1 MRQNKPH
8 LRIGDMKLG
17 RRKVENPAT
26 ARRILAA
33 AERHFAAQGMA
44 GARTDEIAADAHANK
59 AMLYYYFGN
68 KRRLHRAVLENLF
81 RQLRKVVYA
90 PPAADAPP
98 RDRLRSWVNGY
109 FDFLATHPNYPRLV
123 QREAM
128 DATPKIEWIA
138 RDYFQPFFK
147 HLTGLISEGISAGEF
162 REVDPAPDRLHDARR
177 HSLLLR
183 LRAGDETDR
192 QGTICFAATHSKRA
206 AGHCSISSS
215 TASSASIR
223 NGATRVPQRGLDDR
237 AKIHSRD

>member
-1 MRQNKPH
+1 
-8 LRIGDMKLG
+8 MKLG

-81 RQLRKVVYA
+81 RQLSKVVYS
-90 PPAADAPP
+90 PPAPDAPP
-98 RDRLRSWVNGY
+98 RERLRAWVNGY
-109 FDFLATHPNYPRLV
+109 FDFLVTHPNYPRLV

-147 HLTGLISEGISAGEF
+147 HLTGLIADGISVGEF
-162 REVDPAPDRLHDARR
+162 REVDPRQTAFTMLGATAFYFASAPVMRSIVGHDLLAANALEARR
-177 HSLLLR
+177 LALLDFIEHALYS
-183 LRAGDETDR
+183 E
-192 QGTICFAATHSKRA
+192 HPKR
-206 AGHCSISSS
+206 SDKSSP
-215 TASSASIR
+215 AR
-223 NGATRVPQRGLDDR
+223 PR
-237 AKIHSRD
+237 